1 VQVLT
6 GIPIVSIEAVKITET
21 IEITDLFPAIATVI
35 REAIALQAIADLPH
49 LQVTR
54 QDQTI
59 IGEAV
64 LQEATTGTVRLMTAA
79 LQATIGTILLHIMAM
94 VLQQITAEALRLHL
108 MTAVLQA
115 ATAEAVHLHLMV
127 AVLPEAIAEVH
138 QVQVPAQKAV
148 IQDHPV
154 EVREE
159 DTGDKII
166 RIFTVNFK
174 TRKTI

>member
-1 VQVLT
+1 MQVQT
-6 GIPIVSIEAVKITET
+6 GIPIISIEAVKITAT
-21 IEITDLFPAIATVI
+21 IEVAALFLAIATVI

-64 LQEATTGTVRLMTAA
+64 LQEAATGIVRLMTAA
-79 LQATIGTILLHIMAM
+79 LQAAIGTILHIMAM

-127 AVLPEAIAEVH
+127 AALPETIAEAH

>member
-1 VQVLT
+1 M
-6 GIPIVSIEAVKITET
+6 K
-21 IEITDLFPAIATVI
+21 
-35 REAIALQAIADLPH
+35 
-49 LQVTR
+49 
-54 QDQTI
+54 
-59 IGEAV
+59 
-64 LQEATTGTVRLMTAA
+64 AA

-115 ATAEAVHLHLMV
+115 ATAEAGHL
-127 AVLPEAIAEVH
+127 
-138 QVQVPAQKAV
+138 QVPAQKAV

-159 DTGDKII
+159 DTGDNII

>member
-1 VQVLT
+1 M
-6 GIPIVSIEAVKITET
+6 K
-21 IEITDLFPAIATVI
+21 
-35 REAIALQAIADLPH
+35 
-49 LQVTR
+49 
-54 QDQTI
+54 
-59 IGEAV
+59 
-64 LQEATTGTVRLMTAA
+64 AA

-115 ATAEAVHLHLMV
+115 AT
-127 AVLPEAIAEVH
+127 AEVH

>member
-1 VQVLT
+1 MQVRT
-6 GIPIVSIEAVKITET
+6 GIPIVSIEAVKITTT
-21 IEITDLFPAIATVI
+21 IEVAALFLAIATVI

-64 LQEATTGTVRLMTAA
+64 LQEAATGT
-79 LQATIGTILLHIMAM
+79 ILHIMAM

-108 MTAVLQA
+108 MTAVLPE
-115 ATAEAVHLHLMV
+115 TIAEAVHLHLMV
-127 AVLPEAIAEVH
+127 AALPEAIAEVH

-154 EVREE
+154 VVREE

>member
-1 VQVLT
+1 MQVRT
-6 GIPIVSIEAVKITET
+6 GIPIVSIEAVKITTT
-21 IEITDLFPAIATVI
+21 IEVAALFLAIATVI

-64 LQEATTGTVRLMTAA
+64 LQEAATGIVRLMTAA

-94 VLQQITAEALRLHL
+94 VLQPI
-108 MTAVLQA
+108 
-115 ATAEAVHLHLMV
+115 TAEAVHLHLMV
-127 AVLPEAIAEVH
+127 AVLPETIAEAH

-159 DTGDKII
+159 DTGDNII

>member
-1 VQVLT
+1 MQT
-6 GIPIVSIEAVKITET
+6 GIPIISIEAVKITAT
-21 IEITDLFPAIATVI
+21 IEVAALFLAIATVI

-64 LQEATTGTVRLMTAA
+64 LQEAAATGTIRLMTAA
-79 LQATIGTILLHIMAM
+79 LQATIGTILHIMAM

-115 ATAEAVHLHLMV
+115 AT
-127 AVLPEAIAEVH
+127 AEVH

>member
-1 VQVLT
+1 M
-6 GIPIVSIEAVKITET
+6 K
-21 IEITDLFPAIATVI
+21 
-35 REAIALQAIADLPH
+35 
-49 LQVTR
+49 
-54 QDQTI
+54 
-59 IGEAV
+59 
-64 LQEATTGTVRLMTAA
+64 AA

-108 MTAVLQA
+108 MTVVLQA

-127 AVLPEAIAEVH
+127 AVLPETIAEAH

-159 DTGDKII
+159 DTGDNII

>member
-1 VQVLT
+1 MQVRT
-6 GIPIVSIEAVKITET
+6 GIPIVSIEAVKITTT
-21 IEITDLFPAIATVI
+21 IEVAALFLAIATVI

-64 LQEATTGTVRLMTAA
+64 LQEAA

>member
-1 VQVLT
+1 M
-6 GIPIVSIEAVKITET
+6 K
-21 IEITDLFPAIATVI
+21 
-35 REAIALQAIADLPH
+35 
-49 LQVTR
+49 
-54 QDQTI
+54 
-59 IGEAV
+59 
-64 LQEATTGTVRLMTAA
+64 AA

-94 VLQQITAEALRLHL
+94 VLQQITAEA
-108 MTAVLQA
+108 
-115 ATAEAVHLHLMV
+115 VHLHLMV
-127 AVLPEAIAEVH
+127 AVLPETIAEAH

-159 DTGDKII
+159 DTGDNII

>member
-1 VQVLT
+1 M
-6 GIPIVSIEAVKITET
+6 I
-21 IEITDLFPAIATVI
+21 
-35 REAIALQAIADLPH
+35 
-49 LQVTR
+49 
-54 QDQTI
+54 
-59 IGEAV
+59 
-64 LQEATTGTVRLMTAA
+64 AA

-108 MTAVLQA
+108 MTAVLPE
-115 ATAEAVHLHLMV
+115 TIAEA
-127 AVLPEAIAEVH
+127 H

>member
-1 VQVLT
+1 MQVLT
-6 GIPIVSIEAVKITET
+6 GIPIVSIEAIKITET

-64 LQEATTGTVRLMTAA
+64 LQEAATGTVRLMIAA
-79 LQATIGTILLHIMAM
+79 LQATIGTMA
-94 VLQQITAEALRLHL
+94 LQQITAEALRLHL
-108 MTAVLQA
+108 MTAVLPEA
-115 ATAEAVHLHLMV
+115 IAEAVHIHLMV
-127 AVLPEAIAEVH
+127 AVLPEATAEVH

-159 DTGDKII
+159 DTGDNII

>member
-1 VQVLT
+1 
-6 GIPIVSIEAVKITET
+6 
-21 IEITDLFPAIATVI
+21 
-35 REAIALQAIADLPH
+35 
-49 LQVTR
+49 
-54 QDQTI
+54 
-59 IGEAV
+59 
-64 LQEATTGTVRLMTAA
+64 
-79 LQATIGTILLHIMAM
+79 MAM
-94 VLQQITAEALRLHL
+94 VLQQITAEALRLHLMTAVLQAATAEALRLHL

-127 AVLPEAIAEVH
+127 AVLPETIAEAH

-159 DTGDKII
+159 DTGDNII